1 MSNPSEMPQRHR
13 ACEDGAHA
21 ACPHLCAPAPA
32 NYGSAALCNC
42 NCHSS
47 CPLATENSVTL
58 TAWRNACRCSGAL
71 ESQQMLD
78 RAGLSTADIEAHLER
93 VQMSIGRRIEEFKAA
108 HASAGDFAR
117 REPLSR
123 RHPALCR
130 MPGGG
135 KILNACKRSLA
146 RWSIMRMYRGALAQR
161 ASETVSRSSEMSLTL
176 PDERRSVA
184 VDLLAKLTTEAEA
197 ARALELT
204 LEQVR
209 AERARAKVI
218 WRRLM
223 PNVSDILT

>member
-1 MSNPSEMPQRHR
+1 
-13 ACEDGAHA
+13 
-21 ACPHLCAPAPA
+21 
-32 NYGSAALCNC
+32 
-42 NCHSS
+42 
-47 CPLATENSVTL
+47 
-58 TAWRNACRCSGAL
+58 
-71 ESQQMLD
+71 
-78 RAGLSTADIEAHLER
+78 
-93 VQMSIGRRIEEFKAA
+93 
-108 HASAGDFAR
+108 
-117 REPLSR
+117 
-123 RHPALCR
+123 
-130 MPGGG
+130 
-135 KILNACKRSLA
+135 
-146 RWSIMRMYRGALAQR
+146 MRMYRGALAQR